1 MTTELDRLLL
11 AAKGGS
17 EQAWDQV
24 ARLFDQNGN
33 AALARDL
40 VEIAE
45 RYEAAWT
52 RRLKGIR
59 IIVDALEIDND

>member
-1 MTTELDRLLL
+1 ML

-17 EQAWDQV
+17 EQAWDQL

-33 AALARDL
+33 AKLLAQL
-40 VEIAE
+40 VKIAE
-45 RYEAAWT
+45 RYEGAWT

-59 IIVDALEIDND
+59 IIADALEGR